1 MPLFVMVRTPQLL
14 DLIQKFEYKH
24 WMVKVKSSRT
34 LLLYIIFCIK
44 KKKVQSKTIVHVSVN
59 NSTS

>member
-34 LLLYIIFCIK
+34 QIFYIIFCIK
-44 KKKVQSKTIVHVSVN
+44 KKKFKVKQLYTFL
-59 NSTS
+59 

>member
-34 LLLYIIFCIK
+34 QIFYIIFCI